1 MNNLIQA
8 ITDYTTAL
16 EQKLSALE
24 ARVAELEEAN
34 EAMRR
39 EGDEAK
45 ALIASLQA
53 EVAALAAT
61 GVAIPTSDPEVEI
74 ELIVEEDN
82 PIDGE
87 SEEQFPSAEESQEE
101 LEELDIVQTPVAEE
115 PIAEPIPVV
124 EEPTAETEPEPVV
137 ELPIVE
143 PVVEPAPAPAPEPA
157 PEAKVEPVVEV
168 KVEKP
173 APRPVPQQTSLFGTA
188 VEDIRQ
194 AISLG
199 DRFLFQRELFAGNG
213 ELMQKTLDEIN
224 TLSSLSEAMDYVRD
238 MHRDLAA
245 DLQKEENAGDEG
257 LLSIYLQANRLLI
270 LSLINKGSLFEAK
283 SLLQDMKAQDFDTEF
298 AEEKLALLEEMM
310 NRQKGEQ

>member
-1 MNNLIQA
+1 MEQLIQS
-8 ITDYTTAL
+8 ITAYTTAL
-16 EQKLSALE
+16 EQKISALE
-24 ARVAELEEAN
+24 VRVAQLEEAN

-61 GVAIPTSDPEVEI
+61 GIAIPTSDPEVEI

-101 LEELDIVQTPVAEE
+101 LEELDIVQTPIAEE

-124 EEPTAETEPEPVV
+124 EEPTAEPEPEPVV

-157 PEAKVEPVVEV
+157 PAPAPQ
-168 KVEKP
+168 P

-224 TLSSLSEAMDYVRD
+224 TLSSLGEAMGYVRD
-238 MHRDLAA
+238 NFDWDKDSTAV
-245 DLQKEENAGDEG
+245 Q
-257 LLSIYLQANRLLI
+257 
-270 LSLINKGSLFEAK
+270 LFENVLK
-283 SLLQDMKAQDFDTEF
+283 RRFS
-298 AEEKLALLEEMM
+298 
-310 NRQKGEQ
+310 

>member
-45 ALIASLQA
+45 ALIAALQA

-61 GVAIPTSDPEVEI
+61 GVALPTSDPEVEI

-115 PIAEPIPVV
+115 PIAEPIQVV
-124 EEPTAETEPEPVV
+124 EAPTAEPEPEPVV

-143 PVVEPAPAPAPEPA
+143 PVVEPAPAPAPEPTPA
-157 PEAKVEPVVEV
+157 PAPQ
-168 KVEKP
+168 P

-224 TLSSLSEAMDYVRD
+224 TLSSLGEAMGYVRD
-238 MHRDLAA
+238 NFDWDKDSTAV
-245 DLQKEENAGDEG
+245 Q
-257 LLSIYLQANRLLI
+257 
-270 LSLINKGSLFEAK
+270 LFENVLK
-283 SLLQDMKAQDFDTEF
+283 RRFS
-298 AEEKLALLEEMM
+298 
-310 NRQKGEQ
+310 

>member
-61 GVAIPTSDPEVEI
+61 GVAIPTFDPEVEI
-74 ELIVEEDN
+74 ELIVEDS
-82 PIDGE
+82 DQ
-87 SEEQFPSAEESQEE
+87 SDMSDLSDTSDQSAE
-101 LEELDIVQTPVAEE
+101 TPVE
-115 PIAEPIPVV
+115 PLELLEQLEPLEV
-124 EEPTAETEPEPVV
+124 AEPEPVV

-143 PVVEPAPAPAPEPA
+143 PVVEPAPAPAPMPA
-157 PEAKVEPVVEV
+157 PAPAPQ
-168 KVEKP
+168 P

-224 TLSSLSEAMDYVRD
+224 TLSSLGEAMGYVRD
-238 MHRDLAA
+238 NFDWDKDSTAV
-245 DLQKEENAGDEG
+245 Q
-257 LLSIYLQANRLLI
+257 
-270 LSLINKGSLFEAK
+270 LFENVLK
-283 SLLQDMKAQDFDTEF
+283 RRFS
-298 AEEKLALLEEMM
+298 
-310 NRQKGEQ
+310 